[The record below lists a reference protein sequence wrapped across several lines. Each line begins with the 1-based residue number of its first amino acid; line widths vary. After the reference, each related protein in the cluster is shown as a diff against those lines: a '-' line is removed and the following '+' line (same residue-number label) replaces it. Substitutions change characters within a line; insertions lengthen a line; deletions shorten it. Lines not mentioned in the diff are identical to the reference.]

1 MVTRSNRY
9 LMDSG
14 IIIRELRGDSRAAAL
29 LDELSSK
36 GDLIASAITVFETYR
51 GCRTP
56 DEQRAAADLF
66 RRISALDLTY
76 DAAKMT
82 AELMSRYRGVFSSE
96 RAAADAMIAGAAITS
111 ASILVTLN
119 TRQFAREPIAD
130 LQTLVLDQE
139 ASDWTISIP

>member
-1 MVTRSNRY
+1 
-9 LMDSG
+9 MDTG
-14 IIIRELRGDSRAAAL
+14 IIIRETRGDSRAAAL

-56 DEQRAAADLF
+56 AEERATADLF
-66 RRISALDLTY
+66 QRISALDLTY
-76 DAAKMT
+76 DAAKMA

-119 TRQFAREPIAD
+119 TRQFARETIEG
-130 LQTLVLDQE
+130 LQTLVLDQQ
-139 ASDWTISIP
+139 APNWTT

>member
-1 MVTRSNRY
+1 
-9 LMDSG
+9 MDSG
-14 IIIRELRGDSRAAAL
+14 VIFRELRGDSRAAAL

-56 DEQRAAADLF
+56 DEERATADLF
-66 RRISALDLTY
+66 QRISALDLTY
-76 DAAKMT
+76 DAAKMA

-119 TRQFAREPIAD
+119 TRQFAREAIEG
-130 LQTLVLDQE
+130 LQTLVLDQQ
-139 ASDWTISIP
+139 APNWTT